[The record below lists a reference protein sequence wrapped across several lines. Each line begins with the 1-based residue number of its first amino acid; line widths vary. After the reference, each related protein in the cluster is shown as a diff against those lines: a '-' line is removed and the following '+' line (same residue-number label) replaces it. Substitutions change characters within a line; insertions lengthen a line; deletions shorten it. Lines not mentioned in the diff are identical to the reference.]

1 MALWPDRIFIF
12 MFTWLQTWLRTV
24 GQSWNVKYVWLIYFC
39 VSLCFEISGADGART
54 TELQSRWWWT
64 LLQQSDVT
72 AAGTTDV
79 KFSMV
84 LILQQISAAATCGTE
99 HKIIDINLRYSV
111 FLWRTSVLLSVSS
124 HLQMSKETLR
134 SVRSCDGAVNTSAC
148 Y

>member
-1 MALWPDRIFIF
+1 
-12 MFTWLQTWLRTV
+12 MFDLFTSVSR
-24 GQSWNVKYVWLIYFC
+24 C
-39 VSLCFEISGADGART
+39 VSKSQELTEPEPQNISPGGD
-54 TELQSRWWWT
+54 ELSFSRAT
-64 LLQQSDVT
+64 LT

-84 LILQQISAAATCGTE
+84 LILQQISAAATCGT
-99 HKIIDINLRYSV
+99 KPKLIDINLRYSV

-124 HLQMSKETLR
+124 HLQMSKETRR